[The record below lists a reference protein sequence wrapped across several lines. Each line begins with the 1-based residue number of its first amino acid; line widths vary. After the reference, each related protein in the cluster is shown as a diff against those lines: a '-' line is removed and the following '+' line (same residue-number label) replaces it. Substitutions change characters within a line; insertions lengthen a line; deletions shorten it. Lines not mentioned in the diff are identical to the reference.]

1 MGQNMKP
8 SQILKMFPRKGW
20 AIRTLQRV
28 VGKIKYGEETIPGR
42 RPGRDRP
49 VQDPTLV
56 AKASALFKFRWG
68 YDKPWGGPACP
79 KARLYEEAGPV
90 RGKKLNLKS
99 VAKVKGSRM
108 SEKKTDGSEEFC
120 RLCAY
125 ANGSGAESDAIGNDM
140 VSDEKTFTA
149 EPRRQGTRN
158 DRVLI
163 PKRFYAA
170 NCNFHT
176 KFHFQLI
183 GVSFGFCPNLL
194 SSPHIAA
201 SIWRNPKYQAT

>member
-108 SEKKTDGSEEFC
+108 SEKNRTDRKNF
-120 RLCAY
+120 ADY
-125 ANGSGAESDAIGNDM
+125 ALMRMGA
-140 VSDEKTFTA
+140 V
-149 EPRRQGTRN
+149 
-158 DRVLI
+158 
-163 PKRFYAA
+163 
-170 NCNFHT
+170 
-176 KFHFQLI
+176 
-183 GVSFGFCPNLL
+183 
-194 SSPHIAA
+194 
-201 SIWRNPKYQAT
+201 RNPMRLETIWFPTKKLSPPNPDGKGRATTAYLYQNVFMRRIVISIRSFIFS